1 MMNWYEIEG
10 NWKKFKGEIKQ
21 RWGRLTDD
29 DLDII
34 EGKREKLSGEIQR
47 KYAIKKEEAE
57 EEIEDFLRK
66 ERTEL
71 VIDQY

>member
-1 MMNWYEIEG
+1 MNWDEIEG
-10 NWKKFKGEIKQ
+10 NWKKFKGDIKE

-34 EGKREKLSGEIQR
+34 QGQREKLTGELQR
-47 KYAIKKEEAE
+47 KYGIAKEEAK

-66 ERTEL
+66 ERQEAKS
-71 VIDQY
+71 Y

>member
-1 MMNWYEIEG
+1 MNWDEIEG
-10 NWKKFKGEIKQ
+10 NWKKFAGDIKV

-34 EGKREKLSGEIQR
+34 QGQREKLSGELQR
-47 KYAIKKEEAE
+47 KYGIARDEAE

-66 ERTEL
+66 ERQEAKS
-71 VIDQY
+71 Y

>member
-66 ERTEL
+66 ERTGAR
-71 VIDQY
+71 Y

>member
-1 MMNWYEIEG
+1 MNWDEIKG
-10 NWKKFKGEIKQ
+10 NWKKFAGDIKV

-34 EGKREKLSGEIQR
+34 QGQREKLSGELQR
-47 KYAIKKEEAE
+47 KYGIARDEAE

-66 ERTEL
+66 ERQEAKS
-71 VIDQY
+71 Y